1 MVQVNLPETADCK
14 KETRVKSTQSIA
26 KKTAAKLS
34 ELVGDDYNYNIQ
46 VSPIFIKSK
55 IHDLLGARLILTNGS
70 PAEMNSVIN
79 RLIELMENS
88 DKPIKIK
95 SIKIM
100 AVTPYLSPSK
110 LDKLE
115 SAS

>member
-1 MVQVNLPETADCK
+1 MQ
-14 KETRVKSTQSIA
+14 

-95 SIKIM
+95 SIKLWQS
-100 AVTPYLSPSK
+100 PLSFSI
-110 LDKLE
+110 
-115 SAS
+115 